1 MCLHVMSCLFK
12 PSCHVGFLTLF
23 LIMIIYDIESTI
35 ELSRY
40 IKVERGYKKPKG
52 IPMYMVRHNV
62 FWIGDDVWW
71 HKNEMYVSLGTLY
84 LFVVMKILNTQ
95 TVLCSMMLRM
105 QSACGCILLLYKL
118 H

>member
-1 MCLHVMSCLFK
+1 MTSKVRLNFHDTSR
-12 PSCHVGFLTLF
+12 
-23 LIMIIYDIESTI
+23 
-35 ELSRY
+35 LSA
-40 IKVERGYKKPKG
+40 VTKKPKG

-95 TVLCSMMLRM
+95 TVLCSMMQRM